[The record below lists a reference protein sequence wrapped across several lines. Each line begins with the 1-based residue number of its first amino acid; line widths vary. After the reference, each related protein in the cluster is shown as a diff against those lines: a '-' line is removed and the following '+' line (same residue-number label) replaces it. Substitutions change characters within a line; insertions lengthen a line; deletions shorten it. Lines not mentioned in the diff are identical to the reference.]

1 MSYSASTNASAA
13 RHIFFPV
20 TTFPPQIEIQWR
32 RSQVGPDFS
41 RPCESCKGTYRS
53 QDVSLS
59 SCTFYT
65 TFDPRELKSFLGK
78 KSCTHK
84 HMGFGHFPVL
94 RTTES
99 PSSWSKTVH
108 VFRTCTTLCLYITTL
123 SPLSFSIGSKSHH
136 NGSHTEPLSNF
147 PPDLDT
153 TVGSARPVQ
162 ADSFGV

>member
-1 MSYSASTNASAA
+1 MSYSASTIASAA

-20 TTFPPQIEIQWR
+20 TTFPPQIEIQWH

-84 HMGFGHFPVL
+84 LMGFGHFPVL

-108 VFRTCTTLCLYITTL
+108 VFRTCTTLCLYSVHHYSFPSQLLHRFEIPSQWITHRAT
-123 SPLSFSIGSKSHH
+123 FQ
-136 NGSHTEPLSNF
+136 F
-147 PPDLDT
+147 PPWSRHNCWICKASS
-153 TVGSARPVQ
+153 GR
-162 ADSFGV
+162 